1 MPSSHKLLDEDA
13 HEITPRRP
21 LWCALALSPALTL
34 ASALT
39 LALGLALAPTL
50 VLAGAGCSPAGA
62 QGTGTSGT
70 TASPPGAAS
79 AQAGAKA
86 SPTPSAGSTGV
97 TGGTTPGAVAPG
109 TSGDSTGDSKA
120 NGEGGQK
127 ASDASDASNTP
138 PSIKADEAEAAQFV
152 TAESKAAPEVV
163 ACRGLKASADADKAR
178 IRCTLAH
185 LLRADPIAVK
195 AATDLFEK
203 TGNVVGVE
211 VDHWMDGGYRGKLHL
226 VPEPPV
232 GQHRKHLEW
241 VAQASYDFDSFFAGL
256 TAAATRPVRYRH
268 RALLLRYL
276 RSVGARTPSAFA
288 YDWTVSYNV
297 SGSLHRTPDA
307 VRETMFHEIF
317 HLNDKAHG
325 GWSLSALGAIYAGI
339 AARCGMAIPCLTPY
353 APSETVIR
361 GGTYYAFHPENGV
374 QEYAAELSLRYYRE
388 QRAMLLKRPLPK
400 PPFKCGPP
408 ENVRSWELLRD
419 EFFGGVD
426 LVPACRAR

>member
-1 MPSSHKLLDEDA
+1 M
-13 HEITPRRP
+13 TPRRP
-21 LWCALALSPALTL
+21 RWGAVAFAPALT
-34 ASALT
+34 
-39 LALGLALAPTL
+39 LGLALALPPMSA
-50 VLAGAGCSPAGA
+50 LAGAGCSPAGA
-62 QGTGTSGT
+62 QGTGTSGG
-70 TASPPGAAS
+70 TAQPPSGAS
-79 AQAGAKA
+79 VQTGAKA
-86 SPTPSAGSTGV
+86 SPPSSAGNAGV
-97 TGGTTPGAVAPG
+97 AGGTTAGVAAPG
-109 TSGDSTGDSKA
+109 TSGDSTRDPKA
-120 NGEGGQK
+120 NGQGGPN
-127 ASDASDASNTP
+127 AGNASNASSAIGAP
-138 PSIKADEAEAAQFV
+138 PFIKADEAEAAQFV
-152 TAESKAAPEVV
+152 TAESKAAPEVA
-163 ACRGLKASADADKAR
+163 ACRALKAGAAADAEADKVR

-185 LLRADPIAVK
+185 LLRADPLAVK

-211 VDHWMDGGYRGKLHL
+211 VDQWMDGGYRGKLHL

-232 GQHRKHLEW
+232 GPHRKHLEW
-241 VAQASYDFDSFFAGL
+241 VAQASYDFDAFFAGL

-317 HLNDKAHG
+317 HLNDRAHG
-325 GWSLSALGAIYAGI
+325 GWSLSALSSLYAGI

-388 QRAMLLKRPLPK
+388 QRAMLLKKPLPK

-426 LVPACRAR
+426 LVPACRSR